1 MPQSFGSLSGPAGL
15 LLGSLYTGLSFALG
29 HSSKSKEGC
38 VGDRLTLPRPARR
51 GRPSPAPPASEL
63 GRSRGPPGA
72 RHPRRPLMPSPP
84 ALLPRDS
91 RRRTIARIV
100 LVNAKEVVPPANRAR
115 PPGQSPPGHVGPT
128 GRPGGISS
136 NTWGSRDHALPG
148 RTRGDCASATP
159 RLRISAVRILFL
171 SLVSVPRRDT
181 RMARGGFRRGERGR
195 QAAQMVRPGTEAPRA
210 RRPPRGPRPC
220 PRGTGPSPPRA
231 GHRRSGP
238 PRRVGS
244 WAPRE
249 QVLASR
255 SGKRGARLRRRRRG
269 LL

>member
-1 MPQSFGSLSGPAGL
+1 MSHAPSNGGRVSRTPWPCRLQPRPPSRTQPAEQMPQSFGSLSGPAGL

-63 GRSRGPPGA
+63 GWSRGPPGA

-115 PPGQSPPGHVGPT
+115 PPGAEPSQACGTHGTARRHFLKHVG
-128 GRPGGISS
+128 
-136 NTWGSRDHALPG
+136 
-148 RTRGDCASATP
+148 
-159 RLRISAVRILFL
+159 
-171 SLVSVPRRDT
+171 VS
-181 RMARGGFRRGERGR
+181 G
-195 QAAQMVRPGTEAPRA
+195 PRA
-210 RRPPRGPRPC
+210 
-220 PRGTGPSPPRA
+220 
-231 GHRRSGP
+231 SGEDP
-238 PRRVGS
+238 G
-244 WAPRE
+244 
-249 QVLASR
+249 
-255 SGKRGARLRRRRRG
+255 
-269 LL
+269 

>member
-1 MPQSFGSLSGPAGL
+1 MSHAPSNGGRVSRTPWPCRLQPRPPSRTQPAEQMPQSFGSLLGPAGL

-63 GRSRGPPGA
+63 VRSRGPPGA

-100 LVNAKEVVPPANRAR
+100 LINAKEVVPPANRAR

-128 GRPGGISS
+128 ERPGGISS
-136 NTWGSRDHALPG
+136 NTWGLGTTRFRGGPGVIVRLRLPG
-148 RTRGDCASATP
+148 
-159 RLRISAVRILFL
+159 
-171 SLVSVPRRDT
+171 
-181 RMARGGFRRGERGR
+181 
-195 QAAQMVRPGTEAPRA
+195 
-210 RRPPRGPRPC
+210 
-220 PRGTGPSPPRA
+220 
-231 GHRRSGP
+231 
-238 PRRVGS
+238 
-244 WAPRE
+244 
-249 QVLASR
+249 
-255 SGKRGARLRRRRRG
+255 
-269 LL
+269 